1 MHINRLSLADY
12 ISIGRILL
20 LYPLVISLVN
30 QHMYTSFIIIL
41 IILISDFLD
50 GFLAKKLGF
59 RSPWGS
65 IIDGAS
71 DTLIVLTVLF
81 TLCWIGNI
89 SWLFLMLFITRMI
102 ILALLLNGFRKHKI
116 LHQAK
121 SINSGKI
128 SHVSMMVMIL
138 YSIILPTNAAIEIIM
153 LLLLSL
159 SLFDYISKYHQMI
172 KNK

>member
-81 TLCWIGNI
+81 TLCWIEQY
-89 SWLFLMLFITRMI
+89 
-102 ILALLLNGFRKHKI
+102 ILAVLDIIHYQDDHIISLLNGFRKHKI

-159 SLFDYISKYHQMI
+159 SLFDYISTYHQMI
-172 KNK
+172 KE